1 MEGTLSLFDWCPA
14 PAAPVARVPE
24 GSGPCAQVTAA
35 SAARAASAISEV
47 TAVTAAAT
55 IRTVAAEGSEGSDGS
70 EGSEGS
76 EVRATTIDVAIAAT
90 ERAMAAG
97 PRIVVFD
104 CETTGTDRIQDQV
117 IELCIQRGLSDDA
130 PSQTWRIK
138 PTAPI
143 HPGAQAVHG
152 ITLADLQG
160 SPSFVDVADAIA
172 AVFAETDVIVGYNIA
187 FDIDMLQAE
196 YTRIG
201 RPLLDLNGKK
211 IVDAFRLWQQCE
223 PRSLQHAHQRFVG
236 NGFASA
242 HSASADVAATG
253 RVLSGMLRAFNLD
266 DQDWEAIACKCDPQY
281 ASRAAWVGPSRH
293 LRWESEVVVL
303 GFGKHANAALHQLAA
318 GPDRSFLRWVV
329 EKDFPVHVGE
339 VCRAALDLS
348 GDAFLAWARQRYP
361 YTPAPPQ
368 APDVAS
374 GGAVGTPASSAS
386 TAASAS
392 AASPPVATTPSSDAA
407 TSAPDAAVPEAIPAE
422 ASRPTKQRTS
432 GRSRAKA
439 SSASALA
446 AAPK

>member
-1 MEGTLSLFDWCPA
+1 MEGTLSLFEWCPV
-14 PAAPVARVPE
+14 PAAPSDSVPE
-24 GSGPCAQVTAA
+24 GSGPVASVAVVEVEWADETVVEVGVSEIGAA
-35 SAARAASAISEV
+35 PVVPRGPEV
-47 TAVTAAAT
+47 
-55 IRTVAAEGSEGSDGS
+55 
-70 EGSEGS
+70 
-76 EVRATTIDVAIAAT
+76 
-90 ERAMAAG
+90 G

-152 ITLADLQG
+152 IARAELEG
-160 SPSFVDVADAIA
+160 SPGFAEVADAIA

-253 RVLSGMLRAFNLD
+253 RVLTGMLRMFNLA
-266 DQDWEAIACKCDPQY
+266 DQDWESIACKCDPQY
-281 ASRAAWVGPSRH
+281 ASRASWVGPSRH
-293 LRWESEVVVL
+293 LRWEGDAVVL
-303 GFGKHANAALHQLAA
+303 GFGKHANAAVHTLAA

-329 EKDFPVHVGE
+329 EKDFPLHVGE
-339 VCRAALDLS
+339 VCRAALELS

-361 YTPAPPQ
+361 YTPAVAAPVAEAPVI
-368 APDVAS
+368 APDL
-374 GGAVGTPASSAS
+374 TPASALGTAPGTALPWSPDTDTESPGSTEPTAS
-386 TAASAS
+386 VAPKPRASRRAGS
-392 AASPPVATTPSSDAA
+392 KAASPAQV
-407 TSAPDAAVPEAIPAE
+407 
-422 ASRPTKQRTS
+422 
-432 GRSRAKA
+432 
-439 SSASALA
+439 